1 MSGMTT
7 ILRNV
12 RRHKRMKRKELEKL
26 TILQATTAMLKQAEN
41 EPMIESGYF
50 RKELRYEHEY
60 YARCKRFDRILK
72 VAIYLT
78 KNLAAGGRKPVYELF
93 LDYDAQDFLTYSFME
108 KKWRTAMLRNLP
120 QLGFGIH
127 DVQISSRDSAVISQ
141 YLHSKWG
148 AIAAIREFQEGIR
161 EKQLLARHKKE
172 TDPWDA
178 AMALVP
184 PLPKD
189 WDRWVSKVGVEQN
202 YMFYQYRRGGTKTGY
217 CSYCDREVPIRKPKH
232 NAVARCPRCRRT
244 VQFKSFGKM
253 GRLRTGRN
261 ILYLMQ
267 PYPGGFVIREFWA
280 ERTYDKEKYRNI
292 KAFYHEF
299 RRAIF
304 DADAKP
310 VQAFYWGVYKQRT
323 SRWIKGCN
331 CSEGYYPD
339 ESGRVYGKTV
349 PYLARTYLQKTGL
362 PELTRTK
369 MKIDPEKYLVVLKR
383 MPNLEQLTKAGLFRL
398 AVECTQDY
406 YKLSSIFQTTPVQR
420 GLAPKLGL
428 NRLELARLRKN
439 QGGRAFLEW
448 LQFEKQTGKPI
459 SDFAIQW
466 MCKEHIDPQQLQFIA
481 DRMRYGQIQHYLNR
495 QMQELNLSSERVIE
509 LWRDYLSMAFRF
521 GYDTNDPIVYRV
533 RKLQQRHDE
542 LAARGEEKQLTLR
555 AGELL
560 QTYPH
565 IEQNLQAIREKF
577 AFTGKQFQI
586 QVPDK
591 LEDIF
596 MDSRRLCHCIANSD
610 VYWER
615 MERRESYLLF
625 LRKTAEPDTPY
636 YTVEA
641 EPGGTVRQVR
651 TQYNRQNDDIGEVRA
666 FLKIWQK
673 QLAKRLTQK
682 DKQLAADSHELRIKE
697 LVQLRND
704 QVTIHTGDLAGRL
717 LVDVLTEDLMEAA

>member
-1 MSGMTT
+1 
-7 ILRNV
+7 
-12 RRHKRMKRKELEKL
+12 MKRKELKQL
-26 TILQATTAMLKQAEN
+26 PVLWATTAMLKQAEN
-41 EPMIESGYF
+41 EPMIESGYY
-50 RKELRYEHEY
+50 RKELRYEHEC

-93 LDYDAQDFLTYSFME
+93 LDYDAQDFLTYSFVE

-120 QLGFGIH
+120 QQGFGIS
-127 DVQISSRDSAVISQ
+127 DAQISSRDSAVIGQ
-141 YLHSKWG
+141 YLHSKWE
-148 AIAAIREFQEGIR
+148 AIASIWEFQEGIR
-161 EKQLLARHKKE
+161 KKQLLARHKKE

-232 NAVARCPRCRRT
+232 NAVARCPRCRKS

-267 PYPGGFVIREFWA
+267 PYPGGFVVREFWA
-280 ERTYDKEKYRNI
+280 ERSYSKETYRNV
-292 KAFYHEF
+292 KVFYHEL

-339 ESGRVYGKTV
+339 ESGRVYGKTI
-349 PYLARTYLQKTGL
+349 PYLAKTCLQRTGL
-362 PELTRTK
+362 PELIHAN
-369 MKIDPEKYLVVLKR
+369 MKTDPEKYLVVLKR
-383 MPNLEQLTKAGLFRL
+383 MLNLEQLTKAGLFRL

-466 MCKEHIDPQQLQFIA
+466 MCKERIDPQQLQFIA

-577 AFTGKQFQI
+577 AFTGKQFFHGQ
-586 QVPDK
+586 PEA
-591 LEDIF
+591 LP
-596 MDSRRLCHCIANSD
+596 LHC
-610 VYWER
+610 
-615 MERRESYLLF
+615 
-625 LRKTAEPDTPY
+625 
-636 YTVEA
+636 
-641 EPGGTVRQVR
+641 Q
-651 TQYNRQNDDIGEVRA
+651 Q
-666 FLKIWQK
+666 
-673 QLAKRLTQK
+673 
-682 DKQLAADSHELRIKE
+682 
-697 LVQLRND
+697 
-704 QVTIHTGDLAGRL
+704 
-717 LVDVLTEDLMEAA
+717 

>member
-12 RRHKRMKRKELEKL
+12 RRYKRMKRKELEKL
-26 TILQATTAMLKQAEN
+26 PVLRATTAMLKQAEN

-120 QLGFGIH
+120 QQGFGIS
-127 DVQISSRDSAVISQ
+127 DAQISSRDSTVIGQ

-189 WDRWVSKVGVEQN
+189 WDRWVSKVGIEQN
-202 YMFYQYRRGGTKTGY
+202 YMFYQYRRGGAKTGY
-217 CSYCDREVPIRKPKH
+217 CSYCDREVPIRNPKH

-339 ESGRVYGKTV
+339 ESGRVYGKTI
-349 PYLARTYLQKTGL
+349 PYLAKTCLQRTGL
-362 PELTRTK
+362 PELIHAN
-369 MKIDPEKYLVVLKR
+369 MKTDPEKYLVVLKR

-448 LQFEKQTGKPI
+448 RRRDRLRRTCRTG
-459 SDFAIQW
+459 
-466 MCKEHIDPQQLQFIA
+466 
-481 DRMRYGQIQHYLNR
+481 
-495 QMQELNLSSERVIE
+495 
-509 LWRDYLSMAFRF
+509 
-521 GYDTNDPIVYRV
+521 
-533 RKLQQRHDE
+533 
-542 LAARGEEKQLTLR
+542 
-555 AGELL
+555 
-560 QTYPH
+560 
-565 IEQNLQAIREKF
+565 
-577 AFTGKQFQI
+577 
-586 QVPDK
+586 
-591 LEDIF
+591 
-596 MDSRRLCHCIANSD
+596 RRPWA
-610 VYWER
+610 
-615 MERRESYLLF
+615 
-625 LRKTAEPDTPY
+625 
-636 YTVEA
+636 
-641 EPGGTVRQVR
+641 
-651 TQYNRQNDDIGEVRA
+651 
-666 FLKIWQK
+666 
-673 QLAKRLTQK
+673 
-682 DKQLAADSHELRIKE
+682 
-697 LVQLRND
+697 
-704 QVTIHTGDLAGRL
+704 
-717 LVDVLTEDLMEAA
+717 

>member
-1 MSGMTT
+1 
-7 ILRNV
+7 
-12 RRHKRMKRKELEKL
+12 MKRKELKKL
-26 TILQATTAMLKQAEN
+26 PVLRATTAMLKQAEK
-41 EPMIESGYF
+41 ETMIPIGYF
-50 RKELRYEHEY
+50 RKELRYEHEH
-60 YARCKRFDRILK
+60 YARCKQFDRILK

-78 KNLAAGGRKPVYELF
+78 KNLVAGGRKPVYELF
-93 LDYDAQDFLTYSFME
+93 LDYDAQNFLTYSFAE
-108 KKWRTAMLRNLP
+108 KKWRTAMLHNLP
-120 QLGFGIH
+120 QQGFGIY

-148 AIAAIREFQEGIR
+148 AIVAIREFQEGIR

-189 WDRWVSKVGVEQN
+189 WARWVSKVGVERN
-202 YMFYQYRRGGTKTGY
+202 YMFYRYQRGGAKTGY

-232 NAVARCPRCRRT
+232 NAFTRCPRCRKS

-253 GRLRTGRN
+253 GWLRTGRN
-261 ILYLMQ
+261 IMYLMQ

-280 ERTYDKEKYRNI
+280 ERSYSKKTYRNVE
-292 KAFYHEF
+292 AFCHEF

-304 DADAKP
+304 DAGTNP
-310 VQAFYWGVYKQRT
+310 TQAFYWGVYKQRA

-331 CSEGYYPD
+331 CSIGYMGN
-339 ESGRVYGKTV
+339 ESGRVYGKTI
-349 PYLARTYLQKTGL
+349 PYLAKTCLQWTGL
-362 PELTRTK
+362 PELIHAN
-369 MKIDPEKYLVVLKR
+369 MKTDPEKYLVVLKK
-383 MPNLEQLTKAGLFRL
+383 MPDLEQLAKAGLFRL

-406 YKLSSIFQTTPVQR
+406 YGMERIFQRAPVQK

-448 LQFEKQTGKPI
+448 LQFEKQAGGPI

-542 LAARGEEKQLTLR
+542 LAARREEMQLTLR
-555 AGELL
+555 AEDIL

-577 AFTGKQFQI
+577 SFADEQFQL
-586 QVPDK
+586 QVPNS
-591 LEDIF
+591 LEDILKESQTLF
-596 MDSRRLCHCIANSD
+596 ICIANSD
-610 VYWER
+610 TYWER
-615 MERRESYLLF
+615 IERKESYLLF
-625 LRKTAEPDTPY
+625 VRKASAPDTSY

-641 EPGGTVRQVR
+641 EPNGTVRQVR
-651 TQYNRQNDDIGEVRA
+651 TVYNRQNDDIGEVRA

-682 DKQLAADSHELRIKE
+682 DKQLAADSHELRVKE

-704 QVTIHTGDLAGRL
+704 QITVHTGDLAGRL
-717 LVDVLTEDLMEAA
+717 LVDVQTEDLMEAA

>member
-1 MSGMTT
+1 
-7 ILRNV
+7 
-12 RRHKRMKRKELEKL
+12 MKRKELEKL
-26 TILQATTAMLKQAEN
+26 PVLRATTAMLKQAEN

-50 RKELRYEHEY
+50 RKELRYEHEH
-60 YARCKRFDRILK
+60 YARCKQFDRILK

-120 QLGFGIH
+120 QQGFGIS
-127 DVQISSRDSAVISQ
+127 DAQISSRDSAVISQ

-189 WDRWVSKVGVEQN
+189 WDRWVSKVGVERN
-202 YMFYQYRRGGTKTGY
+202 YMFYRYQRGGAKTGY

-232 NAVARCPRCRRT
+232 NAFTRCPRCRKS

-253 GRLRTGRN
+253 GWLRTGRN
-261 ILYLMQ
+261 IMYLMQ

-280 ERTYDKEKYRNI
+280 ERSYSKKTYRNVE
-292 KAFYHEF
+292 AFCHEF

-304 DADAKP
+304 DAGTNP
-310 VQAFYWGVYKQRT
+310 TQAFYWGVYKQRA

-331 CSEGYYPD
+331 CSIGYMGN
-339 ESGRVYGKTV
+339 ESGRVYGKTI
-349 PYLARTYLQKTGL
+349 PYLAKTCLQWTGL
-362 PELTRTK
+362 PELIHAN
-369 MKIDPEKYLVVLKR
+369 MKTDPEKYLVVLKK
-383 MPNLEQLTKAGLFRL
+383 MPDLEQLAKAGLFRL

-406 YKLSSIFQTTPVQR
+406 YGMERIFQRAPVQK

-448 LQFEKQTGKPI
+448 LQFEKQAGGPI

-577 AFTGKQFQI
+577 SFADEQFQL
-586 QVPDK
+586 QVPNS
-591 LEDIF
+591 LEDILKESQTLF
-596 MDSRRLCHCIANSD
+596 ICIANSD
-610 VYWER
+610 TYWER
-615 MERRESYLLF
+615 IERKESYLLF
-625 LRKTAEPDTPY
+625 VRKASAPDTSY

-641 EPGGTVRQVR
+641 EPNGTVRQVR
-651 TQYNRQNDDIGEVRA
+651 TVYNRQNDDIGEVRA

-682 DKQLAADSHELRIKE
+682 DKQLAADSHELRVKE

-704 QVTIHTGDLAGRL
+704 QITVHTGDLAGCL

>member
-1 MSGMTT
+1 MSGMMT
-7 ILRNV
+7 ILKNV
-12 RRHKRMKRKELEKL
+12 RRYKRMKRKELEKL
-26 TILQATTAMLKQAEN
+26 PVLRATTAMLEQAEK
-41 EPMIESGYF
+41 EPMVQTGYF
-50 RKELRYEHEY
+50 RKELRYEHEC

-120 QLGFGIH
+120 QQGFGIS
-127 DVQISSRDSAVISQ
+127 DAQISSRDSAVIGQ
-141 YLHSKWG
+141 YLHSKWE
-148 AIAAIREFQEGIR
+148 AIASIWEFQEGIR

-202 YMFYQYRRGGTKTGY
+202 YMFYQYRRGGAKTGY

-267 PYPGGFVIREFWA
+267 PYPGGFVVREFWA
-280 ERTYDKEKYRNI
+280 ERSYSKETYRNV
-292 KAFYHEF
+292 KVFYHEL

-339 ESGRVYGKTV
+339 ESGRVYGKTI
-349 PYLARTYLQKTGL
+349 PYLAKTCLQRTGL
-362 PELTRTK
+362 PELIHAN
-369 MKIDPEKYLVVLKR
+369 MKTDPEKYLVVLKR

-406 YKLSSIFQTTPVQR
+406 YKLSSIFQTTPV
-420 GLAPKLGL
+420 
-428 NRLELARLRKN
+428 
-439 QGGRAFLEW
+439 
-448 LQFEKQTGKPI
+448 
-459 SDFAIQW
+459 
-466 MCKEHIDPQQLQFIA
+466 
-481 DRMRYGQIQHYLNR
+481 
-495 QMQELNLSSERVIE
+495 
-509 LWRDYLSMAFRF
+509 
-521 GYDTNDPIVYRV
+521 
-533 RKLQQRHDE
+533 
-542 LAARGEEKQLTLR
+542 
-555 AGELL
+555 
-560 QTYPH
+560 
-565 IEQNLQAIREKF
+565 
-577 AFTGKQFQI
+577 
-586 QVPDK
+586 
-591 LEDIF
+591 
-596 MDSRRLCHCIANSD
+596 
-610 VYWER
+610 
-615 MERRESYLLF
+615 
-625 LRKTAEPDTPY
+625 
-636 YTVEA
+636 
-641 EPGGTVRQVR
+641 
-651 TQYNRQNDDIGEVRA
+651 
-666 FLKIWQK
+666 
-673 QLAKRLTQK
+673 
-682 DKQLAADSHELRIKE
+682 
-697 LVQLRND
+697 
-704 QVTIHTGDLAGRL
+704 
-717 LVDVLTEDLMEAA
+717 

>member
-1 MSGMTT
+1 
-7 ILRNV
+7 
-12 RRHKRMKRKELEKL
+12 MKRKELEKL
-26 TILQATTAMLKQAEN
+26 PVLRATTAMLKQAEN

-120 QLGFGIH
+120 QQGFGIR
-127 DVQISSRDSAVISQ
+127 DVQISSRDSAVIGQ
-141 YLHSKWG
+141 YLHSKWE
-148 AIAAIREFQEGIR
+148 AIVAIREFQEGIR

-189 WDRWVSKVGVEQN
+189 WDRWVSKVGIEQN

-448 LQFEKQTGKPI
+448 LQFEKQAGGPI

-481 DRMRYGQIQHYLNR
+481 DRMHYEQIQHYLSR
-495 QMQELNLSSERVIE
+495 QMHELNLSSSRVIE
-509 LWRDYLSMAFRF
+509 IWKDYLSMATRF

-542 LAARGEEKQLTLR
+542 LAARREDMQLTLR
-555 AGELL
+555 AGDIL

-577 AFTGKQFQI
+577 SFADEQFQL
-586 QVPDK
+586 QVPNA
-591 LEDIF
+591 LEDILKESQTLF
-596 MDSRRLCHCIANSD
+596 LCIANSD
-610 VYWER
+610 TYWER
-615 MERRESYLLF
+615 IERKESYLLF
-625 LRKTAEPDTPY
+625 VRKASAPDTPY

-641 EPGGTVRQVR
+641 EPNGTVRQVR
-651 TQYNRQNDDIGEVRA
+651 TQYNRQNDDIGTVRT
-666 FLKIWQK
+666 FLKKWQK
-673 QLAKRLTQK
+673 LLAKRLTQK
-682 DKQLAADSHELRIKE
+682 DKQLAADSHELRVKE

>member
-1 MSGMTT
+1 
-7 ILRNV
+7 
-12 RRHKRMKRKELEKL
+12 MKRKELKKL
-26 TILQATTAMLKQAEN
+26 PVLRATTAMLKQAEK
-41 EPMIESGYF
+41 ETMIPIGYF
-50 RKELRYEHEY
+50 RKELRYEHEH
-60 YARCKRFDRILK
+60 YARCKQFDRILK

-78 KNLAAGGRKPVYELF
+78 KNLVAGGRKPVYELF
-93 LDYDAQDFLTYSFME
+93 LDYDAQNFLTYSFAE
-108 KKWRTAMLRNLP
+108 KKWRTAMLHNLP
-120 QLGFGIH
+120 QQGFGIY
-127 DVQISSRDSAVISQ
+127 DAQISSRDSAVIGQ
-141 YLHSKWG
+141 YLHSKWE
-148 AIAAIREFQEGIR
+148 AIGSIREFQEGIR

-202 YMFYQYRRGGTKTGY
+202 YMFYQYRRGGAKTGY

-232 NAVARCPRCRRT
+232 NAVARCLRCRRT

-280 ERTYDKEKYRNI
+280 ERTHDKEKYRNI

-310 VQAFYWGVYKQRT
+310 VQAFYWGVYKQRA

-369 MKIDPEKYLVVLKR
+369 MKIDPEKYLAVLKR
-383 MPNLEQLTKAGLFRL
+383 IPNLEQLTKAGLFRL

-448 LQFEKQTGKPI
+448 LQFEKQAGGPI

-542 LAARGEEKQLTLR
+542 LAARREEMQLTLR
-555 AGELL
+555 AEDIL

-577 AFTGKQFQI
+577 SFADEQFQL
-586 QVPDK
+586 QVPNS
-591 LEDIF
+591 LEDILKESQTLF
-596 MDSRRLCHCIANSD
+596 ICIANSD
-610 VYWER
+610 TYWER
-615 MERRESYLLF
+615 IERKESYLLF
-625 LRKTAEPDTPY
+625 VRKASAPDTSY

-641 EPGGTVRQVR
+641 EPNGTVRQVR
-651 TQYNRQNDDIGEVRA
+651 TVYNRQNDDIGEVRA

-682 DKQLAADSHELRIKE
+682 DKQLAADSHELRVKE

-704 QVTIHTGDLAGRL
+704 QITVHTGDLAGRL

>member
-1 MSGMTT
+1 
-7 ILRNV
+7 
-12 RRHKRMKRKELEKL
+12 
-26 TILQATTAMLKQAEN
+26 MLKQAEQ
-41 EPMIESGYF
+41 EPLVQGYYKNKRVYAHDF
-50 RKELRYEHEY
+50 
-60 YARCKRFDRILK
+60 YARCRRFGAILK
-72 VAIYLT
+72 VAFYKTELLT
-78 KNLAAGGRKPVYELF
+78 AGGRQPRYELF
-93 LDYDAQDFLTYSFME
+93 LNRKEQDFLTYAYAE
-108 KKWRTAMLRNLP
+108 KSWRTSMLHNFYR
-120 QLGFGIH
+120 FGDLLYNIRF
-127 DVQISSRDSAVISQ
+127 SERDEK
-141 YLHSKWG
+141 L
-148 AIAAIREFQEGIR
+148 IREYFGSKEEPYRAIQKFQVNIR
-161 EKQLLARHKKE
+161 EQQLLARHRKE

-189 WDRWVSKVGVEQN
+189 WDRWVGKVGVAQN
-202 YMFYQYRRGGTKTGY
+202 YMFYQYQRGGAKTGY
-217 CSYCDREVPIRKPKH
+217 CSYCDRTVPIRKPKH
-232 NAVARCPRCRRT
+232 NTLTKCPRCRKQ
-244 VQFKSFGKM
+244 VQFKAFGKM
-253 GRLRTGRN
+253 GRFRTEKN
-261 ILYLMQ
+261 VAYLMQ
-267 PYPGGFVIREFWA
+267 PYPGGFVVREFWA
-280 ERTYDKEKYRNI
+280 ERSYSKETYRNV
-292 KAFYHEF
+292 KVFYHEL

-304 DADAKP
+304 DTDAKP
-310 VQAFYWGVYKQRT
+310 VQAFYWGVYKQRA

-331 CSEGYYPD
+331 CSVGYYRD
-339 ESGRVYGKTV
+339 ESGRVYGKTI
-349 PYLARTYLQKTGL
+349 PYLAKTCLQRTGL
-362 PELTRTK
+362 PELIHAN
-369 MKIDPEKYLVVLKR
+369 MKTDPEKYLVVLKR

-398 AVECTQDY
+398 AVECTKDY

-459 SDFAIQW
+459 PDFAIQW

-481 DRMRYGQIQHYLNR
+481 DRMHYGQIQHYLNR

-542 LAARGEEKQLTLR
+542 LVARGEEMQLTLR

-596 MDSRRLCHCIANSD
+596 MDSRKLCHCIANSD

-666 FLKIWQK
+666 FLKNWQK

>member
-1 MSGMTT
+1 MKKSSLLKMKNLPATEEMLAVAREDVPVKVGSGWNTFY
-7 ILRNV
+7 RCRYSGFV
-12 RRHKRMKRKELEKL
+12 RSAVE
-26 TILQATTAMLKQAEN
+26 
-41 EPMIESGYF
+41 GG
-50 RKELRYEHEY
+50 
-60 YARCKRFDRILK
+60 ILK
-72 VAIYLT
+72 VTLYDPDAMRL
-78 KNLAAGGRKPVYELF
+78 GGTLPVYEIF
-93 LDYDAQDFLTYSFME
+93 MEKEKQQFLTYDRTRNE
-108 KKWRTAMLRNLP
+108 WRAAKIDYLEWQAKGSNYVWISA
-120 QLGFGIH
+120 GE
-127 DVQISSRDSAVISQ
+127 DAQIRQ
-141 YLHSKWG
+141 YLVSDEKNVYR
-148 AIAAIREFQEGIR
+148 AILKFQRAVRDAELER
-161 EKQLLARHKKE
+161 RHRKE

-184 PLPKD
+184 PLPKG

-202 YMFYQYRRGGTKTGY
+202 YMFYQYRRGGAKTGY

-349 PYLARTYLQKTGL
+349 PSLARPYLQKTGL

-369 MKIDPEKYLVVLKR
+369 MKIDPEKYLAVLKR

-542 LAARGEEKQLTLR
+542 LAARGEEMQLTLR

-586 QVPDK
+586 QVPD
-591 LEDIF
+591 
-596 MDSRRLCHCIANSD
+596 
-610 VYWER
+610 
-615 MERRESYLLF
+615 
-625 LRKTAEPDTPY
+625 
-636 YTVEA
+636 
-641 EPGGTVRQVR
+641 
-651 TQYNRQNDDIGEVRA
+651 
-666 FLKIWQK
+666 
-673 QLAKRLTQK
+673 
-682 DKQLAADSHELRIKE
+682 
-697 LVQLRND
+697 
-704 QVTIHTGDLAGRL
+704 
-717 LVDVLTEDLMEAA
+717 